1 MCNCVAGA
9 GVGCA
14 AHARCRSL
22 LFWQAHLAVRNG
34 TCSVNSLREL
44 LLKLQV
50 LLEITA
56 LLQLFMQL
64 IACHRCD
71 ELLDKPVK
79 AAALH

>member
-1 MCNCVAGA
+1 MRRARTLPLPALLAGSL
-9 GVGCA
+9 GC
-14 AHARCRSL
+14 
-22 LFWQAHLAVRNG
+22 QQDG
-34 TCSVNSLREL
+34 TCSVNSLRDL
-44 LLKLQV
+44 HSNPQV

-56 LLQLFMQL
+56 LLQLFMQV

>member
-1 MCNCVAGA
+1 MCDCVAGA
-9 GVGCA
+9 GMGCA

-34 TCSVNSLREL
+34 TCSVNSLPDL

-50 LLEITA
+50 PLEATS
-56 LLQLFMQL
+56 LLQLFVQV

-71 ELLDKPVK
+71 ELVDKPVK